1 MSRGENGP
9 LFSVFVD
16 DTSTGG
22 DLEDD
27 SWENTLKAMIKLAE
41 AGFPISLKKC
51 DFLVLEL
58 NYLGLVL
65 AEKSFALG
73 KKSL

>member
-1 MSRGENGP
+1 M
-9 LFSVFVD
+9 D

-22 DLEDD
+22 QWEDD
-27 SWENTLKAMIKLAE
+27 AWENTLKSMIKLGK

-51 DFLVLEL
+51 DFLVMEL
-58 NYLGLVL
+58 NYLGLIL
-65 AEKSFALG
+65 AEKGYALG